1 MTEKMTAID
10 YFVPPDKN
18 SIRIEYEKRAPLY
31 KQLAEEMEF
40 ILDKEINKRDI
51 KIHMIKSRIKEFDS
65 FYRKIEVKECRNPF
79 EGIEDICG
87 VRIVCLYPSDLERI
101 GKMIEDLFLVKETS
115 RKVGE
120 IPSNQFDYSAT
131 HYIVTLKSEQMKG
144 PRYDDLRNLKC
155 EVQVRTIL
163 TDAWASVSHHL
174 FYKKDIDVPSD
185 LKRDFYA
192 LMGLFYVA
200 DTHFELL
207 KNRKEKMIGQLQESI
222 EAHKFELEQELN
234 LETLKAYLE
243 WKFPD
248 RKAGDTERDAFRNIS
263 YLNYQLQLVGYKT
276 LQELDQRINKTA
288 GVIRRD
294 EEMHKKQ
301 HSAAFRFYSVGA
313 MRVCMRAADENFARV
328 EDELTKGIVK
338 KR

>member
-1 MTEKMTAID
+1 MTRMNH
-10 YFVPPDKN
+10 FVPPDKN
-18 SIRIEYEKRAPLY
+18 SLKIEYEKRVPLY

-40 ILDKEINKRDI
+40 ILDKEIKRRDI
-51 KIHMIKSRIKEFDS
+51 KIHMLKSRIKEFDS
-65 FYRKIEVKECRNPF
+65 FYRKIKVKECRNPF
-79 EGIEDICG
+79 EGMEDICG

-101 GKMIEDLFLVKETS
+101 GKMIEDLFLVRETS

-131 HYIVTLKSEQMKG
+131 HYIVTLKSEHMKG
-144 PRYDDLRNLKC
+144 PRYDDIRNLKC
-155 EVQVRTIL
+155 EIQVRTIL

-207 KNRKEKMIGQLQESI
+207 KNRKEKMIEQLQESI
-222 EAHKFELEQELN
+222 EAQKFKLEQELN

-248 RKAGDTERDAFRNIS
+248 RKAGETERDTFMNIA
-263 YLNYQLQLVGYKT
+263 YLNEQLQLAGYQT
-276 LQELDQRINKTA
+276 LQQVDDKINKGLPA
-288 GVIRRD
+288 VERD
-294 EEMHKKQ
+294 EETKKKQ
-301 HSAAFRFYSVGA
+301 YGPRFRFYSVG
-313 MRVCMRAADENFARV
+313 VVRACVRMVDHNFRRV
-328 EDELTKGIVK
+328 EDELVK
-338 KR
+338 KRFRPG